1 MSGSPV
7 SEGPVP
13 DPTPPP
19 SAAGRRQPAPGG
31 LELVRSFIN
40 SVDIEAGTDRF
51 ATAAGI
57 ETWFRAQDLPLDP
70 AGISGADR
78 ERLIA
83 FREALRDL
91 ISCREHGEPDDAAL
105 AILDRAGRSS
115 PLTVAFAADGRASL
129 RPDGFGVDGLIGRV
143 LGEAAL
149 GAVAG
154 TWPRLKVCRNDACRW
169 AYYDA
174 SRNRSG
180 IWCTMAICGNRAKG
194 RALRARRG
202 GSAGAGPGERQAGR
216 PEAGGA

>member
-1 MSGSPV
+1 MP
-7 SEGPVP
+7 EGPSSDV
-13 DPTPPP
+13 TPPP
-19 SAAGRRQPAPGG
+19 STAGRRQPAPGG

-40 SVDIEAGTDRF
+40 SADIEAGTDRF
-51 ATAAGI
+51 AAAAEI
-57 ETWFRAQDLPLDP
+57 ETWFRAHDLPLGP
-70 AGISGADR
+70 AGITETDR

-91 ISCREHGEPDDAAL
+91 VACREHGEPDDAAL
-105 AILDRAGRSS
+105 AVLDRAGRSS

-129 RPDGFGVDGLIGRV
+129 QADGFGVDGLIGRV

-180 IWCTMAICGNRAKG
+180 IWCAMAICGNRAKG

-202 GSAGAGPGERQAGR
+202 GSAPAAPGGRQARNPGAGGV
-216 PEAGGA
+216 